1 MSAISREQ
9 LSSLSAQEKLELI
22 EFLWDSLEP
31 GDIPFHDWQKRELQ
45 QALEEHRLNPEEGEE
60 WEVVRARIKQDME
73 ARNNNH
79 A

>member
-1 MSAISREQ
+1 MATISQEQ
-9 LSSLSAQEKLELI
+9 LHSLTAQEKLGLI

-31 GDIPFHDWQKRELQ
+31 GDIPLHDWQKRELQ
-45 QALEEHRLNPEEGEE
+45 QALEEYRLNPAEGEE
-60 WEVVRARIKQDME
+60 WEVVRARIEQGLE